1 MKKFIIPTLILSLS
15 FISVACTRDDINT
28 DQHAIYETQPGS
40 LVTYAQK
47 ELSDFLNTPSVN
59 ENNFRLTMQYW
70 QETTY
75 VDESNYNFTN
85 RNVSNNIWTD
95 NYVNVLKNLDQAK
108 KTIEAHVPNAT
119 EQATWPTTKKNQLAM
134 VDIMKVFTYQVIV
147 DIYGDVPYSESL
159 NYDLYPL
166 PKYDK
171 GENIYADLI
180 TRLKQDIA
188 NIDVNGQG
196 FGKADIFYY
205 DADPAVEDS
214 DLGKWKKFGNSILLK
229 LAIGI
234 ADSNS
239 SLAQTT
245 ASGAIAGGVI
255 SSAGESCLFNYLADS
270 PNFNPLYAELKASGR
285 NDFIAGKTL
294 VDYMIAGNDGRI
306 SKFYQLNDDGEYVG
320 QTIGAPGEIG
330 EFSPIGNFAY
340 TSTTPGNILT
350 YTEVAFYL
358 AEAAARWGIGGAPAT
373 LYANAVTASFNEWG
387 ASGAATYLAA
397 HPYNAANWKK
407 SIGEQAWV
415 AMFNQ
420 GLQAWNFYRR
430 LDYPILAAPA
440 TAIQN
445 ADNKVPVRLQY
456 PALEATTNST
466 NYAAAGAAIGG
477 DKITTKLFW
486 DKN

>member
-1 MKKFIIPTLILSLS
+1 MKKFIIPILILSLS
-15 FISVACTRDDINT
+15 LVPVACTTDDMNT
-28 DQHAIYETQPGS
+28 DQHAIYETQQGS
-40 LVTYAQK
+40 LITYAQK

-108 KTIEAHVPNAT
+108 KTIESYTPTAT
-119 EQATWPTTKKNQLAM
+119 ELSTWPTTKKNQLAM
-134 VDIMKVFTYQVIV
+134 VDIMKVFTYQILV
-147 DIYGDVPYSESL
+147 DIYGDIPYSQSL
-159 NYDLYPL
+159 NYETYPL

-171 GENIYADLI
+171 GADVYADLI
-180 TRLKQDIA
+180 VRLKQDIA
-188 NIDVNGQG
+188 NIDVNGAG
-196 FGKADIFYY
+196 FGSSDIFYY
-205 DADPAVEDS
+205 DSTIEDS
-214 DLGKWKKFGNSILLK
+214 DLSKWVKFGNSTLLK
-229 LAIGI
+229 LGIGI
-234 ADSNS
+234 ADSNP
-239 SLAQTT
+239 SLAQATVNSAIT
-245 ASGAIAGGVI
+245 AGVI
-255 SSAGESCLFNYLADS
+255 TSSSENCQFNYLSSA
-270 PNFNPLYAELKASGR
+270 PNFNPLYGELELSGR

-294 VDYMIAGNDGRI
+294 VDYMLAQNDGRI
-306 SKFYQLNDDGEYVG
+306 SKYYQQNDDGDYLG
-320 QTIGAPGEIG
+320 QIIGAPGEIG

-340 TSTTPGNILT
+340 SSTTPGNILT

-358 AEAAARWGIGGAPAT
+358 AEAAARWGIGGSPAT
-373 LYANAVTASFNEWG
+373 LYNNAVNASFIEWG
-387 ASGAATYLAA
+387 ATGAAAYLAA

-407 SIGEQAWV
+407 SIGDQAWV

-420 GLQAWNFYRR
+420 GLQGWNFYRR
-430 LDYPILAAPA
+430 LDYPQLSAPS

-445 ADNKVPVRLQY
+445 AEGKVPVRLQY
-456 PALEATTNST
+456 PALEATTNSS

-486 DKN
+486 DIN